1 MQNNRYRRILLLFLC
16 FLMLFI
22 CSCGKAPADVRIYND
37 IKECYAIEDQQYES
51 IVIYSSPS
59 EDKNIK
65 GLTYEAFYGCEIKN
79 SDFAFEFF
87 AYQFY
92 DSTSAQAYFSA
103 VTGKH
108 SDLTTNYSDV
118 TGIATYRRIV
128 IDQEK
133 AYILYC
139 DNTYANA
146 AVAFLNS
153 FFSKELCTFSQ

>member
-79 SDFAFEFF
+79 SDFAFEFLRINSMT
-87 AYQFY
+87 APLH
-92 DSTSAQAYFSA
+92 
-103 VTGKH
+103 KH
-108 SDLTTNYSDV
+108 TFQQLPGS
-118 TGIATYRRIV
+118 IAISPQT
-128 IDQEK
+128 
-133 AYILYC
+133 ILMQPVLLP
-139 DNTYANA
+139 TA
-146 AVAFLNS
+146 ALLLIKKKHIF
-153 FFSKELCTFSQ
+153 CTATKHMQTQQ